1 MNTRSV
7 ILILTAMS
15 CLGVVGALADVPD
28 YVNYQGTLIDTS
40 GNPIN
45 GQCNLQ
51 FSLYADSVGG
61 SSLWSETHP
70 QVFVTDGFFNLFL
83 GSINPFPDTL
93 FNGQDLWLETT
104 VEGEILIPRTNFGSV
119 PYGLKSKVTDHALQ
133 ADSAVHAEYADT
145 AGYAL
150 DSPPDNDWLT
160 SGDNVYRTT
169 GNVGIGTSSPE
180 NKLHIVGSASEPIL
194 NVVQYGSFR
203 ALRVFSL
210 NACAIW
216 VEYTGNHGMR
226 ISDADGHGI
235 YVENAGGDGIHV
247 NNAGDWAGYF
257 NGPGYFSGNVGV
269 GTSSPEERLDVDGT
283 AKMTGFKMPTDADS
297 GYVLTS
303 DSAGVGT
310 WQPAAAVADNG
321 WTISAENIYSSVLGS
336 VGIGTTS
343 PGYKL
348 DVAGEAH
355 ATSFPTSSDARLKTN
370 VRQLAN
376 VLEKIEKIRGVSF
389 DWNSKY
395 ESMGRSS
402 ERREIGVIAQEIE
415 AVFPELV
422 STWGDEGYR
431 AVDFGRLTGVLI
443 EAVKELRAENR
454 ALRQRIEAL
463 ETVRQ

>member
-1 MNTRSV
+1 MF
-7 ILILTAMS
+7 
-15 CLGVVGALADVPD
+15 CLGVVGALAEVPD
-28 YVNYQGTLIDTS
+28 YVNYQGTLADTS

-45 GQCNLQ
+45 GQRALQ

-61 SSLWSETHP
+61 SSLWSEAHP
-70 QVFVTDGFFNLFL
+70 QVFVTNGLFNLFL

-104 VEGEILIPRTNFGSV
+104 VEGETFTPRTNIGSV
-119 PYGLKSKVTDHALQ
+119 PYGLKSEVTDHALQ
-133 ADSAVHAEYADT
+133 ADSADHAEYADT
-145 AGYAL
+145 AGYAF

-160 SGDNVYRTT
+160 SGGNIYRTT
-169 GNVGIGTSSPE
+169 GNIGIGTFSPD
-180 NKLHIVGSASEPIL
+180 NKLQIVGSASEPIL
-194 NVVQYGSFR
+194 NVVQTGSFR

-216 VEYTGNHGMR
+216 VEYTGNHGLR
-226 ISDADGHGI
+226 ISEAEGHGI

-247 NNAGDWAGYF
+247 ENAGDWAGYF

-269 GTSSPEERLDVDGT
+269 GTSSPDERLDVDGT
-283 AKMTGFKMPTDADS
+283 VKMTGFKMPTGADS

-303 DSAGVGT
+303 DSDGVGT
-310 WQPAAAVADNG
+310 WQPGAAVADNG
-321 WTISAENIYSSVLGS
+321 WTISAENIYSSMLGN

-343 PGYKL
+343 PDYKL

-355 ATSFPTSSDARLKTN
+355 ATSFPTSSDSRLKTN
-370 VRQLAN
+370 VRQLDN

-402 ERREIGVIAQEIE
+402 ERREIGVIAQEVE
-415 AVFPELV
+415 SVFPELV

-431 AVDFGRLTGVLI
+431 AVDYGRLTGVLI
-443 EAVKELRAENR
+443 EAVKELKAQNEK
-454 ALRQRIEAL
+454 LREEIEILKAS
-463 ETVRQ
+463 R